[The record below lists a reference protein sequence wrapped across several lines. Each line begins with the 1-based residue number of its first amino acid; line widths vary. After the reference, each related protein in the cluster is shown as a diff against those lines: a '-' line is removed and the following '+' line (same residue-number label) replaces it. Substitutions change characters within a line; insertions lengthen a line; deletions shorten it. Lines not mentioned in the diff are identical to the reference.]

1 MINKQK
7 DIAKAFLQGVVTD
20 KVREVYELY
29 TLSDFKHHNG
39 FYSGDRESLLE
50 GMIHSNNIFPNKKL
64 TVKLAVAEPPYVT
77 LFSHVQIT
85 EDKEVAVVHMY
96 RFEGEKIA
104 EMWDISQEVPEN
116 SPNEN
121 GMF

>member
-1 MINKQK
+1 MMNKQK
-7 DIAKAFLQGVVTD
+7 GIAKAFLQGVVTD
-20 KVREVYELY
+20 KVREVYDLY
-29 TLSDFKHHNG
+29 TLPNFKHHNG

-50 GMIHSNNIFPNKKL
+50 GMIYSNTVFPNKKL

-77 LFSHVQIT
+77 LLSHVQIT
-85 EDKEVAVVHMY
+85 EGKEVAVVHIY

-121 GMF
+121 SMF

>member
-1 MINKQK
+1 M
-7 DIAKAFLQGVVTD
+7 
-20 KVREVYELY
+20 VYDLY
-29 TLSDFKHHNG
+29 TLPNFKHHNG
-39 FYSGDRESLLE
+39 FYNGDRESLLE
-50 GMIHSNNIFPNKKL
+50 GMLHSNTVFPNKKL
-64 TVKLAVAEPPYVT
+64 TIKLAVAEPPYVT

-85 EDKEVAVVHMY
+85 EDKEVAVVHIY

>member
-1 MINKQK
+1 MINKQN

-20 KVREVYELY
+20 KVQEIYDLY
-29 TLSDFKHHNG
+29 TLPNFKHHNG
-39 FYSGDRESLLE
+39 FYSGDRQSLLE
-50 GMIHSNNIFPNKKL
+50 GMIHSNTVFPNKKL
-64 TVKLAVAEPPYVT
+64 TIKLAIAEPPYVT
-77 LFSHVQIT
+77 LLSHVQIT
-85 EDKEVAVVHMY
+85 EGKEVAVVHIY

-121 GMF
+121 SMF

>member
-1 MINKQK
+1 M
-7 DIAKAFLQGVVTD
+7 
-20 KVREVYELY
+20 
-29 TLSDFKHHNG
+29 
-39 FYSGDRESLLE
+39 
-50 GMIHSNNIFPNKKL
+50 FPNKKISI
-64 TVKLAVAEPPYVT
+64 KLAIAEPPYVT
-77 LFSHVQIT
+77 LLSHVQIT

-96 RFEGEKIA
+96 RFEGEKIV

>member
-1 MINKQK
+1 MVNKLK
-7 DIAKAFLQGVVTD
+7 GIAKAFLQGIVTD
-20 KVREVYELY
+20 KVRDVYDLY
-29 TLSDFKHHNG
+29 TLPNFKHHNG

-50 GMIHSNNIFPNKKL
+50 GMVDSNTVFPNKKL
-64 TVKLAVAEPPYVT
+64 TIKLAVAEPPYVT
-77 LFSHVQIT
+77 LLSHVQIT
-85 EDKEVAVVHMY
+85 EDKEVAVVHLY

-121 GMF
+121 SMF

>member
-1 MINKQK
+1 MRDKQK

-20 KVREVYELY
+20 KVQEVYDLY
-29 TLSDFKHHNG
+29 ISPNFKHHNG
-39 FYSGDRESLLE
+39 FYSGDRASLLK
-50 GMIHSNNIFPNKKL
+50 GMIESNKTFPNKKL
-64 TVKLAVAEPPYVT
+64 TIKLAVAEPPYVT
-77 LFSHVQIT
+77 LLSSVKIT

-121 GMF
+121 GVF

>member
-20 KVREVYELY
+20 KVREIYELY
-29 TLSDFKHHNG
+29 TLPSFRHHNG

-50 GMIHSNNIFPNKKL
+50 GMLQNNIILPNKKL
-64 TVKLAVAEPPYVT
+64 TIKLAVAEPPYVT
-77 LFSHVQIT
+77 LFSQVEIT
-85 EDKEVAVVHMY
+85 ENKEVAIVHIY

-116 SPNEN
+116 SPNEY

>member
-1 MINKQK
+1 MVNKQK

-20 KVREVYELY
+20 KVREVYDLY
-29 TLSDFKHHNG
+29 TLPDFKHHNG

-50 GMIHSNNIFPNKKL
+50 GMLYNNTVFPNKKL
-64 TVKLAVAEPPYVT
+64 IIKLVVAELPYIT
-77 LFSHVQIT
+77 LLSQVQIT

>member
-1 MINKQK
+1 MVNKQK

-20 KVREVYELY
+20 KVQDVYDLY
-29 TLSDFKHHNG
+29 TLPNFKHHNG

-50 GMIHSNNIFPNKKL
+50 GMIDSNTVFPNKKL
-64 TVKLAVAEPPYVT
+64 TIKLAVAESPYVT
-77 LFSHVQIT
+77 LLSHVQIT
-85 EDKEVAVVHMY
+85 EDKEVAVVHIY

-121 GMF
+121 SMF

>member
-1 MINKQK
+1 MINNHK
-7 DIAKAFLQGVVTD
+7 DIAKAFIQGVVTD
-20 KVREVYELY
+20 EVREVYDLY
-29 TLSDFKHHNG
+29 TLPNFKHHNG

-50 GMIHSNNIFPNKKL
+50 GMIHSNKVFPNKKL
-64 TVKLAVAEPPYVT
+64 TVKLAVSEPPYVT
-77 LFSHVQIT
+77 LLSHVQIT

-96 RFEGEKIA
+96 RFEGGKIA
-104 EMWDISQEVPEN
+104 EMWDISQEIPEN

>member
-1 MINKQK
+1 MNKQK

-20 KVREVYELY
+20 KVREIYDLY
-29 TLSDFKHHNG
+29 TLPNFKHHNG

-50 GMIHSNNIFPNKKL
+50 GMLESNRVFPNKKV
-64 TVKLAVAEPPYVT
+64 TIKLAIAEPPYVT
-77 LFSHVQIT
+77 LLTHVQIA
-85 EDKEVAVVHMY
+85 EDKEVAVIHMY
-96 RFEGEKIA
+96 RFEDEKIA

>member
-1 MINKQK
+1 MVSKQK

-20 KVREVYELY
+20 KVREVYDLY
-29 TLSDFKHHNG
+29 TLPNFKHHNG

-50 GMIHSNNIFPNKKL
+50 GMIHSNEVFPNKKL
-64 TVKLAVAEPPYVT
+64 TIKLTVAETPYVT
-77 LFSHVQIT
+77 LLSHVQIT

>member
-1 MINKQK
+1 MISKQK
-7 DIAKAFLQGVVTD
+7 YIAEAFFQGIVTD
-20 KVREVYELY
+20 KVGEVYDLY
-29 TLSDFKHHNG
+29 TLPNFKHHNG
-39 FYSGDRESLLE
+39 FFNGDRESLLE
-50 GMIHSNNIFPNKKL
+50 GMLNSNTIFPNKKI
-64 TVKLAVAEPPYVT
+64 TIKLVIAEPPYVT
-77 LFSHVQIT
+77 LLSHVQIT
-85 EDKEVAVVHMY
+85 EDKEAAVVHMY

>member
-1 MINKQK
+1 MENKQK
-7 DIAKAFLQGVVTD
+7 DIAKAFLQGIITD
-20 KVREVYELY
+20 KVREIYDLY
-29 TLSDFKHHNG
+29 TLPNFKHHNG
-39 FYSGDRESLLE
+39 FYSSDKESLLE
-50 GMIHSNNIFPNKKL
+50 GMVYNNELFPNKKI
-64 TVKLAVAEPPYVT
+64 TIKLEVEEPPYVT

-85 EDKEVAVVHMY
+85 EDKEIALVHIY

>member
-20 KVREVYELY
+20 KVREVYDLY
-29 TLSDFKHHNG
+29 TLPDFKHHNG
-39 FYSGDRESLLE
+39 FFSGDRESLLE
-50 GMIHSNNIFPNKKL
+50 GMLNSNSVFPNKKL
-64 TVKLAVAEPPYVT
+64 TIKLTIAEPPYVT
-77 LFSHVQIT
+77 VLSQVQIT
-85 EDKEVAVVHMY
+85 DGKEVAVVHMY

-104 EMWDISQEVPEN
+104 EMWDISQEVPKN
-116 SPNEN
+116 SPNKN

>member
-1 MINKQK
+1 MVNKPK
-7 DIAKAFLQGVVTD
+7 YIAKAFLQGVVTD
-20 KVREVYELY
+20 KVRDVYDLY
-29 TLSDFKHHNG
+29 TLPNFKHHNG

-50 GMIHSNNIFPNKKL
+50 GMIDSNTVFPDKKL
-64 TVKLAVAEPPYVT
+64 TIKLAVSEPPYVT

-85 EDKEVAVVHMY
+85 EDKEVAVVHIY

-121 GMF
+121 SMF